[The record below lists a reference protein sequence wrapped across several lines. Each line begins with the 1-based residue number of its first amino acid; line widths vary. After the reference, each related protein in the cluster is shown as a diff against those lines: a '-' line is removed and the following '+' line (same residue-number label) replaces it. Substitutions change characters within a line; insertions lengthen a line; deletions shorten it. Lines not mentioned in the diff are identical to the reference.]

1 MTPDQKTR
9 SIHQEIWSIQMS
21 FPRELARRRAIINRV
36 VVGLIISCVCIPLS
50 ARAEYHLSPG
60 DILELS
66 AVGLD
71 ELRQQTTIAP
81 NGTALFPLLGPVKAA
96 GLSIAELRMRLGELL
111 PGKVFRRKTSE
122 GRDVPM
128 IISADEILVTVAQ
141 YRPIYVDGDVSKPG
155 EQSYR
160 PGMTVRQAVA
170 LAGGYDVVRL
180 RGHDPFLESAD
191 FRAEY
196 YSLWTEFAKQEAYI
210 ARLKSELEHD
220 NRLDTRG
227 LSDTPIPNA
236 ISSQIHDRETEQLL
250 ARITD
255 RKKEMDHLARA
266 IAQEDARISV
276 LKEQQQKEQEGAQA
290 DATDLVD
297 MRENFK
303 RGLIPVMRMSEARRL
318 ALLSATQALQTTA
331 MLAQAERERED
342 FSRRLEV
349 VDDRRRVD
357 LLGELQDAEVKLQKI
372 RASLQAVSDK
382 LLYSS
387 MVRSQLARG
396 KEGKPTV
403 TVFRDSNGDRQ
414 TLPGDEN
421 SELMPGDVVEIALRL
436 EEMSKPSQ

>member
-1 MTPDQKTR
+1 M
-9 SIHQEIWSIQMS
+9 QMS
-21 FPRELARRRAIINRV
+21 SPRELARRCAIINRV
-36 VVGLIISCVCIPLS
+36 VLGLIVSCVCIPLS

-60 DILELS
+60 DVLELS

-81 NGTALFPLLGPVKAA
+81 DGTALFPMLGPVKAA
-96 GLSIAELRMRLGELL
+96 GLSISELRVKLGELL
-111 PGKVFRRKTSE
+111 PGKVFRRRTSE
-122 GRDVPM
+122 GREFPV
-128 IISADEILVTVAQ
+128 IISADEVLVTVAQ
-141 YRPIYVDGDVSKPG
+141 YRPIYVDGDVAKPG

-170 LAGGYDVVRL
+170 LAGGYDVMRL

-220 NRLDTRG
+220 SRLDTKD
-227 LSDTPIPNA
+227 LSDTPIPKA
-236 ISSQIHDRETEQLL
+236 VSSQIHDRESEQLL

-266 IAQEDARISV
+266 MGQEDARISV
-276 LKEQQQKEQEGAQA
+276 LKEQQQKEREGAQA
-290 DATDLVD
+290 DATDLAD

-303 RGLIPVMRMSEARRL
+303 KGLIPIMRMSEARRL

-331 MLAQAERERED
+331 MLAQTERERED
-342 FSRRLEV
+342 LSRRLEV

-357 LLGELQDAEVKLQKI
+357 LLGEVQDAEVKLQKI
-372 RASLQAVSDK
+372 RARLQAVSDK

-387 MVRSQLARG
+387 MIRSQLVRG
-396 KEGKPTV
+396 NDGKPTV

-414 TLPGDEN
+414 TLPADEN

-436 EEMSKPSQ
+436 EETGRPSQ

>member
-1 MTPDQKTR
+1 M
-9 SIHQEIWSIQMS
+9 
-21 FPRELARRRAIINRV
+21 NRV
-36 VVGLIISCVCIPLS
+36 ALVFALLCVCIPLY
-50 ARAEYHLSPG
+50 ARAEYRLSPG
-60 DILELS
+60 DVLELS

-81 NGTALFPLLGPVKAA
+81 DGTALFPLLGPINAA
-96 GLSIAELRMRLGELL
+96 GLSISELRTRLGELL

-122 GRDVPM
+122 GRDLPM

-196 YSLWTEFAKQEAYI
+196 YSLWTEFAKQQAYI
-210 ARLKSELEHD
+210 ARLKSELDHD
-220 NRLDTRG
+220 SSLDTQG
-227 LSDTPIPNA
+227 FSDTPIPNA
-236 ISSQIHDRETEQLL
+236 VRLQIHDREGQQLL
-250 ARITD
+250 ARIAD
-255 RKKEMDHLARA
+255 RKKEIDHLARA
-266 IAQEDARISV
+266 IAQEEARISV

-290 DATDLVD
+290 DSTDLAD

-303 RGLIPVMRMSEARRL
+303 KGLVPIMRMSETRRL

-342 FSRRLEV
+342 LSRRLEV

-372 RASLQAVSDK
+372 RSSLQAVSDK

-396 KEGKPTV
+396 KEGTPTV

-436 EEMSKPSQ
+436 DETSKPSQ